1 MKNAIKAITI
11 ILTVISILISLTYI
25 VLLMFSGFLPGV
37 INVEDNYLFADWLFM
52 AIPILGFLTGIFLQ
66 VISVHKKKKKS

>member
-25 VLLMFSGFLPGV
+25 VLLMFSGFLPE
-37 INVEDNYLFADWLFM
+37 ITIVEDNYLFSDWFFM
-52 AIPILGFLTGIFLQ
+52 AIPILGLLTGIFLQ
-66 VISVHKKKKKS
+66 IISVHKKKRKS

>member
-25 VLLMFSGFLPGV
+25 VLLMFSGFLPE
-37 INVEDNYLFADWLFM
+37 ITIVEDNYLFADWFFM
-52 AIPILGFLTGIFLQ
+52 AIPILGLLAGIFLQ
-66 VISVHKKKKKS
+66 IISVHKKKRTS

>member
-25 VLLMFSGFLPGV
+25 VLLMFSGFLPE
-37 INVEDNYLFADWLFM
+37 ITIVEDNYLFYDWFFM
-52 AIPILGFLTGIFLQ
+52 AIPILGLLTGIFLQ
-66 VISVHKKKKKS
+66 IISVHKKKRKS